1 MLPRL
6 VIVATL
12 LSTLLALVT
21 AQGPSPAPAW
31 SMLRGRGGGKSLATP
46 VTASLRLRDLSWTT
60 EQGTI
65 LLNGRHHFHCKGVSW
80 FGMDTADTRAP
91 HGLWATT
98 LDDVLDFLA
107 LNKFNVLRLPVA
119 YTVACDLALCVPTS
133 VVSGDSSLHGLNV
146 GKLLDTIFERAA
158 ARGILVV
165 LALYNDDAT
174 TLFGSQDQGLWYGSK
189 ASYRDFQDAWRRLLT
204 RYGGRWNLLG
214 VDVLDRPG
222 RGRATWAEGNSSTD
236 WNLAAQDTAAILI
249 QEYPQYRGLW
259 FVQGIEGGDFA
270 ANYATDLR
278 GALTQPLDLF
288 TPANTKRVVYEVL
301 LMGPSVSPSMGYVYA
316 TAFPDQ
322 MYAAYDQLFGGV
334 EEATGRAV
342 VVGKWGGSLDDAQQ
356 GDAMWHKAVAD
367 YFVDRCLDDTI
378 YWALNPNAKDTGG
391 VLSADWRTPNEA
403 KLALLARVQPRPSV
417 LLHNAE
423 PEGGWLF
430 VSGSSANPTCNL

>member
-1 MLPRL
+1 
-6 VIVATL
+6 
-12 LSTLLALVT
+12 
-21 AQGPSPAPAW
+21 
-31 SMLRGRGGGKSLATP
+31 
-46 VTASLRLRDLSWTT
+46 
-60 EQGTI
+60 
-65 LLNGRHHFHCKGVSW
+65 
-80 FGMDTADTRAP
+80 MDTADTRAP